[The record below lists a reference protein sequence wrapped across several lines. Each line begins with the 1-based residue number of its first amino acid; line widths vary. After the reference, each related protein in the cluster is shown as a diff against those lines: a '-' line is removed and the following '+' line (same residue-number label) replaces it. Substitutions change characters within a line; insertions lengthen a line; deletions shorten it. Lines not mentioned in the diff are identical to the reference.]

1 MTALGPYRT
10 PEARSG
16 DLRALAERAGGTVVG
31 YGQSVQGRALE
42 LACLPGPPGAP
53 RLLLS
58 ANLHGIEVIGAH
70 VALAWLEA
78 AGTPGTPAHALRER
92 AELWVLPCLNPD
104 GYARTFDAGGHGR
117 LAELRTNA
125 NGVDLNRNYP
135 LPTGRPTRRLPGAGS
150 ARPGDATYRGPSPL
164 SEPETAALA
173 ALCEAERFVASAN
186 LHSTM
191 GTLIPAR
198 VTDRASYATYRAL
211 CRSFRR
217 AQPDWRYF
225 RLASRLFDVFT
236 GEQEDFQH
244 HALGCWSVCVE
255 VFPILASLRQHL
267 RAPSLFWRF
276 NPRVPDRWIRN
287 DLPGV
292 AAYFTHALSLPDRR
306 TELVSSSPPTRPS
319 LPCAGGAP

>member
-1 MTALGPYRT
+1 MSELGPYRT
-10 PEARSG
+10 PEARTR
-16 DLRALAERAGGTVVG
+16 DLRALAERAAGTVVV
-31 YGQSVQGRALE
+31 YGHSVQGRPLE
-42 LACLPGPPGAP
+42 VARLPGRAGAP
-53 RLLLS
+53 RLLLC
-58 ANLHGIEVIGAH
+58 ANLHGVEVVGAH
-70 VALAWLEA
+70 VALAFLDA
-78 AGTPGTPAHALRER
+78 AGTPGTAAQALGER
-92 AELWVLPCLNPD
+92 AELWIAPCLNPD
-104 GYARTFDAGGHGR
+104 GYARTFEAAGRGR

-125 NGVDLNRNYP
+125 HGVDLNRNYP
-135 LPTGRPTRRLPGAGS
+135 LPAGRPTRRLPGAGS
-150 ARPGDATYRGPSPL
+150 AHHGDATYRGPAPL

-211 CRSFRR
+211 CQSFRR

-267 RAPSLFWRF
+267 VAPSLFWRF
-276 NPRVPDRWIRN
+276 NPRAPGRWVQN
-287 DLPGV
+287 DLPGIC
-292 AAYFTHALSLPDRR
+292 AYFAHALSL
-306 TELVSSSPPTRPS
+306 
-319 LPCAGGAP
+319 GG